1 MQQKAVW
8 IYLLIIGGIVGLFQ
22 SCGKTI
28 IDEDFYTETSYI
40 YKNTTSENVIMRFYD
55 SNDQLTFEDQTMT
68 PSQEIKFIKSAE
80 MGKGIIP
87 PYTLT
92 QKIVLFFVTTNKCVT
107 YNTGDKI
114 FNYEQYDNY
123 NASMNNY
130 SRNTLIFAID
140 QEELDIATACN

>member
-1 MQQKAVW
+1 MQQKIIW
-8 IYLLIIGGIVGLFQ
+8 IRFLIIGGIVSLFH

-28 IDEDFYTETSYI
+28 VDENFYTETSYI

-55 SNDQLTFEDQTMT
+55 SNGQSTSEDKTMT
-68 PSQEIKFIKSAE
+68 PSQEIKFVKSGE

-87 PYTLT
+87 PYTVT
-92 QKIVLFFVTTNKCVT
+92 QKIVLYFVTSNKCVT
-107 YNTGDKI
+107 YNSGDKI

-130 SRNTLIFAID
+130 TKNTIIFAID
-140 QEELDIATACN
+140 QEELDIATTCN